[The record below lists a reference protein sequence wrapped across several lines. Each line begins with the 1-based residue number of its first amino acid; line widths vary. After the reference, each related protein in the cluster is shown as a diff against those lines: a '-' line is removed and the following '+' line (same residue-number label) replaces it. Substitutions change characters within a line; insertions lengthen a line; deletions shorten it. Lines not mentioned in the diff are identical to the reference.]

1 MRFAALFA
9 ALFAAAGTSAINI
22 THHADAQLFSY
33 VEDGPLLSG
42 WGEDIPPEDIPG
54 GVSPSKAVARLTDEQ
69 TRLAFIGTFDAYL
82 RRFLASHAFG
92 TAETREYVSAGEWKT
107 NYIFKIR
114 NKEDWLGDKTT
125 LPLIGEKLGN
135 VATNGWAFATN
146 RIYAVTNITLAVTNW
161 VGWTTNV
168 VRLTNGHYRVTISNR
183 YEVTQ
188 ERIPDTTRILERYK
202 DGHDYVRGAQTKY
215 LPGNP
220 NGTKYLLSVQSGFDE
235 NLDKEYYGLN
245 GYRWPARRDIAT
257 FNTSYQWVTNES
269 HGVITVELRTNH
281 TQQVIW
287 PENTNIG
294 WSWSQISGFADVPS
308 GVDPYAWDNGGT
320 WCERL
325 SDCFG
330 DDVWGWLYPTT
341 WDIWSRTYS
350 RSAVSAAFSD
360 MCGASQDGLY
370 DYQYLCEDDWANTL
384 GLIEGNQ
391 VTTREYLITNHIV
404 EVYTN
409 NLTVPPTV
417 YTNEYDEI
425 IPIHTLTLGY
435 TMLTNLVELCP
446 ANKPE
451 THVHTNIVATAT
463 GLVTNVV
470 EVVVT
475 NLQDR
480 MQIVPE
486 RRTSQRINWTEW
498 AGTDGFLALTD
509 TSLIGSAAMP
519 KLRYDTFATNAMI
532 EVNYETPDNMSSG
545 IVLRGYGDYF
555 FGEGYGWRWE
565 VVSDICN
572 VGRTDVA
579 IVGGST
585 LYAADM
591 SDDRREGI
599 VVRSATPYAD
609 GLFQP
614 GAIIDDG
621 GENDPGVG
629 VNCVIPPVADHRKM
643 LSRLA
648 VAYENGGQPLS
659 VGDVV
664 YFDYRWTSEG
674 RQAELPDGP
683 SGWVWGWTMAD
694 RVSQYDVGIPF
705 AARTLVDEFDGSVYV
720 DINKMFVNASVGID
734 VESTKDQPRPYQ
746 YNLNLNMQT
755 NSVPC
760 GYPNPSYAGRDE
772 VDDIV
777 DIKASVFSA
786 IASTTNF
793 PSLADGDYP
802 AYGSWDT
809 NGYLFAFSAD
819 AVDSARGVDAFVI
832 NMDNAL
838 RDKLKAFVGAARGIT
853 PSDDMDAVARQVAFQ
868 VDNSIF
874 FADDCRLLV
883 EAIKDVINRGYVN
896 PGMSTYYDPCLAK
909 ITSITPT
916 ATHGNPLF
924 PGEWFDISYQV
935 VRPKIATNNQHI
947 LYYEWV
953 PSDEKLRRCW
963 SGETGLMGFTNE
975 LIKAGGRVAHGRL
988 SGMEAVR
995 WDFKAMKPA
1004 RQLQP

>member
-9 ALFAAAGTSAINI
+9 ALFAAAGTSAANI

-42 WGEDIPPEDIPG
+42 WGEDIPPEYIPG
-54 GVSPSKAVARLTDEQ
+54 GVAPSNAVARLTDDQ
-69 TRLAFIGTFDAYL
+69 TRLAFVGTFDAYL

-92 TAETREYVSAGEWKT
+92 TAETREYVAAGSWIT

-114 NKEDWLGDKTT
+114 NKEDWLDDKTT
-125 LPLIGEKLGN
+125 LPLIGGQLGN

-188 ERIPDTTRILERYK
+188 KQIPDTTRILERYK
-202 DGHDYVRGAQTKY
+202 DGHDYVRGALTKY
-215 LPGNP
+215 LPDNP
-220 NGTKYLLSVQSGFDE
+220 NGTKYLLSVQPGFDE
-235 NLDKEYYGLN
+235 YLDKECYGLY
-245 GYRWPARRDIAT
+245 GYRWPARRDITT
-257 FNTSYQWVTNES
+257 FDTSYQWVTNES
-269 HGVITVELRTNH
+269 HGVKTVELRTNH

-320 WCERL
+320 WRERL

-350 RSAVSAAFSD
+350 RAAVSAAFSD

-370 DYQYLCEDDWANTL
+370 DYQYLCEDDWTNTL
-384 GLIEGNQ
+384 GFIESNQ
-391 VTTREYLITNHIV
+391 VKTREYLTTNHIV

-446 ANKPE
+446 ADKPE
-451 THVHTNIVATAT
+451 THIHTNIVATAT

-519 KLRYDTFATNAMI
+519 KLRYDTFATNAI
-532 EVNYETPDNMSSG
+532 IQVDYETPDNMSSG
-545 IVLRGYGDYF
+545 IVLYGHGSQSWGDN
-555 FGEGYGWRWE
+555 YGWYWT
-565 VVSDICN
+565 VTSDICR
-572 VGRTDVA
+572 VGRTDVT
-579 IVGGST
+579 VLDGT
-585 LYAADM
+585 LYAADI

-599 VVRSATPYAD
+599 VVRSTYPYAD
-609 GLFQP
+609 GRFQP

-621 GENDPGVG
+621 GEYDAGVG
-629 VNCVIPPVADHRKM
+629 VNCVIPSDAEHRRM

-648 VAYENGGQPLS
+648 VAYENGGHPLS

-674 RQAELPDGP
+674 KKTGLHDTELP
-683 SGWVWGWTMAD
+683 WVWGWVMAD
-694 RVSQYDVGIPF
+694 RVSEYDVDIPF
-705 AARTLVDEFDGSVYV
+705 AASTLVDEFPGSVYV
-720 DINKMFVNASVGID
+720 DINKLSVMAFCDVD

-746 YNLNLNMQT
+746 YNLNLYMLT

-760 GYPNPSYAGRDE
+760 GYPNPSYAGDDK

-777 DIKASVFSA
+777 DIKPSVFSA

-793 PSLADGDYP
+793 PGLADGYYP
-802 AYGSWDT
+802 AYDSWDT

-819 AVDSARGVDAFVI
+819 AVDSARDVDAFVLD
-832 NMDNAL
+832 MDDAL
-838 RDKLKAFVGAARGIT
+838 RDKLKAFVGEARGIT
-853 PSDDMDAVARQVAFQ
+853 PSDDMDAVAGQVASQ
-868 VDNSIF
+868 VDSSIL
-874 FADDCRLLV
+874 ADDGRLLA
-883 EAIKDVINRGYVN
+883 EAIEEVIDLGYVS

-916 ATHGNPLF
+916 PIHGNPDR
-924 PGEWFDISYQV
+924 PAEWFDISYQV
-935 VRPKIATNNQHI
+935 VRPKIATNDQHI

-953 PSDEKLRRCW
+953 PTDERLRRCW
-963 SGETGLMGFTNE
+963 SGATGPMGFTNE
-975 LIKAGGRVAHGRL
+975 LIEAGGRVAHGRL
-988 SGMEAVR
+988 SGMAAVR

-1004 RQLQP
+1004 RQLR